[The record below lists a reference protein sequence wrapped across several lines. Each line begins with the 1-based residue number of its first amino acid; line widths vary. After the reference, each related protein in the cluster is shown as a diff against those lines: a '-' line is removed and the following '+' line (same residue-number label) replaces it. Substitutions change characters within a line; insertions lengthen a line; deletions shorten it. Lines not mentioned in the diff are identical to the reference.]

1 MGDHIIE
8 AGVKKQLE
16 PIIKDD
22 FIVEIS
28 THLPVSRQYMK
39 YIQNFEKKFVGGSNL
54 LRGKMN
60 RSFRQWDINLLQA
73 DLLKNSILVG
83 VGWWQYGDELNNYTK
98 KLYKNILSTD
108 YLHSVRDN
116 YTKEQLNSI
125 GFNNVIN
132 TSCATMWD
140 LTEEHC
146 HQIPIEKQKSVI
158 FTLTD
163 YNKNQK
169 RDRQFVNILV
179 NNYDKV
185 FMWVQGERDLEYLK
199 ELNID
204 INKINIVPPSLK
216 EFDKVLQN
224 LDIDYIGTRLHGGV
238 RALQHQKRT
247 IIIGIDNRALEKK
260 KDFNIDVVDREDMDL
275 LENVIYDNFKTEIVI
290 PEENIKEWKK
300 QFIN

>member
-1 MGDHIIE
+1 
-8 AGVKKQLE
+8 
-16 PIIKDD
+16 
-22 FIVEIS
+22 
-28 THLPVSRQYMK
+28 
-39 YIQNFEKKFVGGSNL
+39 
-54 LRGKMN
+54 
-60 RSFRQWDINLLQA
+60 
-73 DLLKNSILVG
+73 
-83 VGWWQYGDELNNYTK
+83 
-98 KLYKNILSTD
+98 ILSTD